1 MKRRMTPVNT
11 TSEGCAFAVTTT
23 MPLRAGIT
31 NLLCGGGHYPS
42 TGVMEEYDDEE
53 DTKTAECGR

>member
-1 MKRRMTPVNT
+1 MARKTGPINT
-11 TSEGCAFAVTTT
+11 TGDGCAFAVTAA

-42 TGVMEEYDDEE
+42 TGVIEIIDDKE
-53 DTKTAECGR
+53 DDAAERDR